1 MHLRGLQLTVDIYE
15 GTFESTKVLS
25 KVLSYFRTFE
35 STIFVLS
42 KVQYVPS
49 YVLSYLRTLLFISY
63 ESTFE
68 GTKVQRTFEGS

>member
-35 STIFVLS
+35 SMYF
-42 KVQYVPS
+42 
-49 YVLSYLRTLLFISY
+49 RTLLFISY
-63 ESTFE
+63 ESTC
-68 GTKVQRTFEGS
+68 TFEGSKVPSKVANKVAS